1 MKKIIIST
9 GGTGGHVI
17 PAQVLYD
24 YLADEN
30 EITITCDK
38 RGENYLDKKRYKT
51 HKIDVPKINK
61 GILGF
66 VPFLF
71 YFFLSLIKSYFFLR
85 KKKTK
90 ILISTGGYMSI
101 PICIAAR
108 ILNLKIFLFEPNLV
122 IGRANLFLLRYCNKI
137 FTYSKKIKNFPN
149 DKQYKN
155 FVINPLIRRDIFLSK
170 NFFKKKKKIFSILI
184 IGGSQGAKK
193 FDDLFNK
200 DLIELSRKYKI
211 KIFHQTRKKNIE
223 IIKKLYH
230 SKKLKFHVFSYTN
243 QLYKIINQCDFA
255 ITRSGAS
262 TVNELLFLEIPFLA
276 IPFPFAKDD
285 HQFFNA
291 KHYVKKNLCWLIK
304 ESEVKNKFLYKFIVN
319 LIKNKKILLQM
330 KKNMNK
336 IHNTYDWESNSN
348 LLKKL
353 IVR

>member
-1 MKKIIIST
+1 MFDFFSPVKRINFYYVST
-9 GGTGGHVI
+9 
-17 PAQVLYD
+17 
-24 YLADEN
+24 
-30 EITITCDK
+30 
-38 RGENYLDKKRYKT
+38 
-51 HKIDVPKINK
+51 
-61 GILGF
+61 
-66 VPFLF
+66 
-71 YFFLSLIKSYFFLR
+71 S
-85 KKKTK
+85 
-90 ILISTGGYMSI
+90 
-101 PICIAAR
+101 
-108 ILNLKIFLFEPNLV
+108 
-122 IGRANLFLLRYCNKI
+122 RYCNKI
-137 FTYSKKIKNFPN
+137 FTYGKKIKNFPN

-170 NFFKKKKKIFSILI
+170 NLFKKKKKIFSILI

-243 QLYKIINQCDFA
+243 QLYKIINQCDLA

-291 KHYVKKNLCWLIK
+291 KYYQKKNGCWLIRQNDFDLIK
-304 ESEVKNKFLYKFIVN
+304 IEN
-319 LIKNKKILLQM
+319 LIINIFIEKVDYFNKKENLE
-330 KKNMNK
+330 K
-336 IHNTYDWESNSN
+336 ISNQNTWNN
-348 LLKKL
+348 VNKKL
-353 IVR
+353 TGLINEN